1 MKLWI
6 RWLFVDYRYVSHR
19 AMVLRHPPYIGG
31 GNLTTT
37 LLRTLYMLGKYL
49 FNNTCK
55 YIEYS
60 ALHTVPA
67 ASSIN
72 NNT

>member
-31 GNLTTT
+31 GQ
-37 LLRTLYMLGKYL
+37 
-49 FNNTCK
+49 FNH
-55 YIEYS
+55 YITPYS
-60 ALHTVPA
+60 VHVGEIL
-67 ASSIN
+67 IQ
-72 NNT
+72 